1 MKIPFCNRIATFT
14 IIIILG
20 ITAPSLGASLDMKEV
35 QRQINRGEYDTA
47 RDLISAGLP
56 GLSGNALLDA
66 KTLLASLET
75 DPREAGRLY
84 ESISGSDKSGRSL
97 RALLELA
104 KISYATGAY
113 REVVDVLDKIPSGSR
128 APERYEALYF
138 KGLALK
144 EIGDLENAFETFE
157 SIDRGDYLFW
167 SSMALAELDIQFG
180 RIRKAVE
187 RYETI
192 AGGHSNPIAGFRL
205 GECYEILGEKEK
217 AVDVYSNL
225 SRLFPESLEAPQAK
239 EKIQA
244 ISSGKG
250 NIPRVKNREGGEREE
265 TGGSARESGGA
276 GGQYYSLQFGAFSVR
291 KNAEDFFQELKGGID
306 NLTITSY
313 EKGGKVWYR
322 VRAGR
327 YPSREKAEAAARKCM
342 EQTGY
347 SSKVLPAD

>member
-1 MKIPFCNRIATFT
+1 MKISFWNQTAAFSV
-14 IIIILG
+14 IL
-20 ITAPSLGASLDMKEV
+20 ILCLPAPSLDAALDLREV
-35 QRQINRGEYDTA
+35 QRQINRGEYAAA
-47 RDLISAGLP
+47 RELINAELP
-56 GLSGNALLDA
+56 GLSGNALLEA
-66 KTLLASLET
+66 KTMLAGLET

-84 ESISGSDKSGRSL
+84 ESISNTDKSARSL

-104 KISYATGAY
+104 KISYATGEY
-113 REVVDVLDKIPSGSR
+113 REVVAILDKIPSGSR

-138 KGLALK
+138 KGLAQK
-144 EIGDLENAFETFE
+144 EIGDFENAFETFE

-167 SSMALAELDIQFG
+167 SSMALAEIDIQFG
-180 RIRKAVE
+180 RIRRAVE

-205 GECYEILGEKEK
+205 GECYEILGEREK
-217 AVDVYSNL
+217 ALDVYGNL
-225 SRLFPESLEAPQAK
+225 SRLYPESLEAPQAK

-250 NIPRVKNREGGEREE
+250 NIPRAKDREGGEREE
-265 TGGSARESGGA
+265 TAGSARESGGA
-276 GGQYYSLQFGAFSVR
+276 GGQYYALQFGAFSVR
-291 KNAEDFFQELKGGID
+291 KNAEDFFQELKGAID

-313 EKGGKVWYR
+313 ERGGKVWYR

-327 YPSREKAEAAARKCM
+327 YPNREKAEAAARKFM